1 MRREGRGRR
10 PHLQRAIPLNAIT
23 AGRRNRAQV
32 LEVIQRSGPVSR
44 PFLVQSTGLT
54 PGTISNAVRDLVRLG
69 LVRDTGRF
77 APRVKSAAGAPSP
90 LVALDGS
97 WHRVLSIH
105 QGVSR
110 ILVGGHDL
118 AGHVLAALELP
129 VRRGEAAAEA
139 VRRMTAGAR
148 RLVADQ
154 GWTADQ
160 VRGIGVGAVGLVDVD
175 AGAVRAAP
183 NLGWADVPIRDLLE
197 SALGWP
203 VVVHNNVH
211 AMARGE
217 QRFAGLEEVD
227 AVYVYVGYGIGSG
240 LLTGG
245 RIFRGAH
252 GAAGE
257 IGHLE
262 VASGGPCTCGK
273 TGCLETVAAEPA
285 IAGRARRLDGK
296 WARGD
301 KEAVGELVRQA
312 PKRPECAALLT
323 DAARALGWALA
334 QVCEVFDPGVIVV
347 NGIVAE
353 AGAAFLEPLGAALRD
368 ATFAAHTREIAVRRA
383 SFGRQA
389 GMIGAAAMA
398 LDAFV
403 YSPEAD
409 LLIERKR
416 QPA

>member
-1 MRREGRGRR
+1 MARDGRGKR
-10 PHLQRAIPLNAIT
+10 PLLQRAIPLNAIT

-32 LEVIQRSGPVSR
+32 LEVIQRNGQVSR

-54 PGTISNAVRDLVRLG
+54 PGTISNAVRDLIRLG

-77 APRVKSAAGAPSP
+77 AARAKSTAGAPSP
-90 LVALDGS
+90 LLALDGS

-110 ILVGGHDL
+110 ILIGGHDL
-118 AGHVLAALELP
+118 AGRVLAATELP
-129 VRRGEAAAEA
+129 VHRGEAPAEA

-148 RLVADQ
+148 RVVTGQ
-154 GWTADQ
+154 GWTVDQ
-160 VRGIGVGAVGLVDVD
+160 VGGIGVGAVGIVDVE
-175 AGAVRAAP
+175 AGTVRAAP
-183 NLGWADVPIRDLLE
+183 NLGWADVPLRDLLE
-197 SALGWP
+197 SSLGWP

-217 QRFAGLEEVD
+217 QRFAGLDEVD

-245 RIFRGAH
+245 RVFRGAH
-252 GAAGE
+252 DAAGE

-262 VASGGPCTCGK
+262 VTGGGPCTCGK

-285 IAGRARRLDGK
+285 IARRARRLSGN
-296 WARGD
+296 WAIGD
-301 KEAVGELVRQA
+301 KEAVAELVDRA
-312 PKRPECAALLT
+312 PNRPECAALLT

-334 QVCEVFDPGVIVV
+334 QVCEVFDPAVIVV
-347 NGIVAE
+347 NGNVAE
-353 AGAAFLEPLGAALRD
+353 AGAAFLDPLAAAIRD
-368 ATFAAHTREIAVRRA
+368 ATFAAHSREIAVQRA
-383 SFGRQA
+383 SFGRHA

-416 QPA
+416 EPA

>member
-1 MRREGRGRR
+1 M
-10 PHLQRAIPLNAIT
+10 I
-23 AGRRNRAQV
+23 
-32 LEVIQRSGPVSR
+32 
-44 PFLVQSTGLT
+44 
-54 PGTISNAVRDLVRLG
+54 
-69 LVRDTGRF
+69 
-77 APRVKSAAGAPSP
+77 
-90 LVALDGS
+90 
-97 WHRVLSIH
+97 
-105 QGVSR
+105 
-110 ILVGGHDL
+110 GGHDL
-118 AGHVLAALELP
+118 AGHVLATLELP

-175 AGAVRAAP
+175 AGTVRAAP

-245 RIFRGAH
+245 RVFRGAH

-262 VASGGPCTCGK
+262 VTGGGPCTCGK

-285 IAGRARRLDGK
+285 IAGRARRLNGK
-296 WARGD
+296 WAIGD
-301 KEAVGELVRQA
+301 KEAVGELVHQA
-312 PKRPECAALLT
+312 PDRPECAALLS

-353 AGAAFLEPLGAALRD
+353 AGAAFLEPLAEALRD
-368 ATFAAHTREIAVRRA
+368 ATFAAHSREIAVRRG

-398 LDAFV
+398 LDTFV

>member
-1 MRREGRGRR
+1 MARDGRGKR
-10 PHLQRAIPLNAIT
+10 PLLQRAIPLNAIT

-32 LEVIQRSGPVSR
+32 LEVIQRNGQVSR

-54 PGTISNAVRDLVRLG
+54 PGTISNAVRDLIRLG

-77 APRVKSAAGAPSP
+77 AARVKSTAGAPSP
-90 LVALDGS
+90 LLALDGS

-110 ILVGGHDL
+110 ILIGGHDL
-118 AGHVLAALELP
+118 AGRVLAATELP
-129 VRRGEAAAEA
+129 VHRGEAPAEA

-148 RLVADQ
+148 RVVTGQ
-154 GWTADQ
+154 GWTVDQ
-160 VRGIGVGAVGLVDVD
+160 VRGIGVGAVGIVDVE
-175 AGAVRAAP
+175 AGTVRAAP
-183 NLGWADVPIRDLLE
+183 NLGWADVPLRDLLE
-197 SALGWP
+197 SSLGWP

-217 QRFAGLEEVD
+217 QRFAGLDEVD

-245 RIFRGAH
+245 RVFRGAH
-252 GAAGE
+252 DAAGE

-262 VASGGPCTCGK
+262 VTGGGPCTCGK

-285 IAGRARRLDGK
+285 IARRARRLSGN
-296 WARGD
+296 WAIGD
-301 KEAVGELVRQA
+301 KEAVAELVDRA
-312 PKRPECAALLT
+312 PNRPECAALLT

-334 QVCEVFDPGVIVV
+334 QVCEVFDPAVIVV
-347 NGIVAE
+347 NGNVAE
-353 AGAAFLEPLGAALRD
+353 AGAAFLDPLAAAIRD
-368 ATFAAHTREIAVRRA
+368 ATFAAHSREIAVQRA
-383 SFGRQA
+383 SFGRHA

-416 QPA
+416 EPA

>member
-1 MRREGRGRR
+1 MPPHRRG
-10 PHLQRAIPLNAIT
+10 AVPLNAIT

-32 LEVIQRSGPVSR
+32 LEVIQRNGPVSR
-44 PFLVQSTGLT
+44 PYLVQCTGLT
-54 PGTISNAVRDLVRLG
+54 PATISNAVRDLVRLG

-90 LVALDGS
+90 LVALDES

-110 ILVGGHDL
+110 ILIGGHDL
-118 AGHVLAALELP
+118 AGHVLASFELP
-129 VRRGEAAAEA
+129 VHRGEPPDAA

-154 GWTADQ
+154 GWAADQ

-175 AGAVRAAP
+175 AGTVRAAP
-183 NLGWADVPIRDLLE
+183 NLGWADVPMRGLLE

-217 QRFAGLEEVD
+217 QRFAGLDEAD

-245 RIFRGAH
+245 RVFRGAH
-252 GAAGE
+252 DAAGE

-262 VASGGPCTCGK
+262 VTGGGPCTCGK

-285 IAGRARRLDGK
+285 IARRARRLDGK
-296 WARGD
+296 WATGD
-301 KEAVGELVRQA
+301 KEAVGELVHRA
-312 PKRPECAALLT
+312 PNRPECAALLS

-353 AGAAFLEPLGAALRD
+353 AGAAFLGPLAAALRD
-368 ATFAAHTREIAVRRA
+368 ATFAAHSREIAVRRA

-409 LLIERKR
+409 LLIERRR

>member
-1 MRREGRGRR
+1 
-10 PHLQRAIPLNAIT
+10 
-23 AGRRNRAQV
+23 V
-32 LEVIQRSGPVSR
+32 LEVIQRNGPVSR
-44 PFLVQSTGLT
+44 PFLVQCTGLT
-54 PGTISNAVRDLVRLG
+54 PGTISNAVRDLTRLG

-77 APRVKSAAGAPSP
+77 APRVKSTAGAPSP

-110 ILVGGHDL
+110 ILIGGHDL
-118 AGHVLAALELP
+118 AGHVLAVLELP
-129 VRRGEAAAEA
+129 VHRGEAPAGA
-139 VRRMTAGAR
+139 VRRMTVGAR
-148 RLVADQ
+148 RLVAEQ
-154 GWTADQ
+154 RWTADQ

-175 AGAVRAAP
+175 AGIVRAAP
-183 NLGWADVPIRDLLE
+183 NLGWVDVPMRELLE
-197 SALGWP
+197 SSLGWP

-217 QRFAGLEEVD
+217 QRFAGLDEVD

-245 RIFRGAH
+245 RVFRGAH
-252 GAAGE
+252 DAAGE

-262 VASGGPCTCGK
+262 VTGGGRCTCGK

-285 IAGRARRLDGK
+285 IARRARRLGGE
-296 WARGD
+296 WAMGD
-301 KEAVGELVRQA
+301 KEAVGELVHWA
-312 PKRPECAALLT
+312 PNRPECAALLN

-353 AGAAFLEPLGAALRD
+353 AGAAFLDPLAAALRD
-368 ATFAAHTREIAVRRA
+368 ARFAAQSREIAVRQA

-409 LLIERKR
+409 LLIDRKR

>member
-1 MRREGRGRR
+1 MPPHRRG
-10 PHLQRAIPLNAIT
+10 AVPLNAIT
-23 AGRRNRAQV
+23 AGRRNRAQL
-32 LEVIQRSGPVSR
+32 LEVIQRNGPVSR

-54 PGTISNAVRDLVRLG
+54 PATISNAVRDLVRLG

-90 LVALDGS
+90 LVALDES
-97 WHRVLSIH
+97 WHRVMSIH

-110 ILVGGHDL
+110 ILIGGHDL
-118 AGHVLAALELP
+118 AGHVLASLELP
-129 VRRGEAAAEA
+129 VHRGEPPDAA

-148 RLVADQ
+148 RLVAEQ

-175 AGAVRAAP
+175 AGTVRAAP
-183 NLGWADVPIRDLLE
+183 NLGWADVPMRDLLE
-197 SALGWP
+197 PALGWP

-217 QRFAGLEEVD
+217 QRFAGLDEVD
-227 AVYVYVGYGIGSG
+227 AVYVYVGFGIGSG

-245 RIFRGAH
+245 RVFRGAH
-252 GAAGE
+252 DAAGE

-262 VASGGPCTCGK
+262 VTGGGPCTCGK

-285 IAGRARRLDGK
+285 IARRARRLDGK
-296 WARGD
+296 WAMGD
-301 KEAVGELVRQA
+301 KEAVGELVQRA
-312 PKRPECAALLT
+312 SNRECAALLS

-353 AGAAFLEPLGAALRD
+353 AGAAFLAPLAAALRD
-368 ATFAAHTREIAVRRA
+368 ATFAAHSREIAVRRA

-398 LDAFV
+398 LDSFV

-409 LLIERKR
+409 LLIERRR
-416 QPA
+416 QPP

>member
-1 MRREGRGRR
+1 M
-10 PHLQRAIPLNAIT
+10 
-23 AGRRNRAQV
+23 
-32 LEVIQRSGPVSR
+32 IQRNGPVSR
-44 PFLVQSTGLT
+44 PFLVQCTGLT
-54 PGTISNAVRDLVRLG
+54 PGTISNAVRDLIRLG

-77 APRVKSAAGAPSP
+77 APRVKSTAGAPSP

-110 ILVGGHDL
+110 ILIGGHDL
-118 AGHVLAALELP
+118 AGHVLAVLELP
-129 VRRGEAAAEA
+129 VHRGEAPAGA
-139 VRRMTAGAR
+139 VRRMTVGAR
-148 RLVADQ
+148 RLVAEQ
-154 GWTADQ
+154 RWTADQ

-175 AGAVRAAP
+175 AGIVRAAP
-183 NLGWADVPIRDLLE
+183 NLGWVDVPMRELLE
-197 SALGWP
+197 SSLGWP

-217 QRFAGLEEVD
+217 QRFAGLDEVD

-245 RIFRGAH
+245 RDFRGAH
-252 GAAGE
+252 DAAGE

-262 VASGGPCTCGK
+262 VTGGGRCTCGK

-285 IAGRARRLDGK
+285 IARRARRLGGE
-296 WARGD
+296 WAMGD
-301 KEAVGELVRQA
+301 KEAVGELVHWARN
-312 PKRPECAALLT
+312 RPECAALLN

-353 AGAAFLEPLGAALRD
+353 AGAAFLDPLAAALRD
-368 ATFAAHTREIAVRRA
+368 ARFAAQSREIAVRQA

-409 LLIERKR
+409 LLIDRKR